1 MNIIETER
9 LTIRWLTEDDAE
21 FIYRLY
27 NTDSF
32 LQFVGDKNL
41 QTIDDARKY
50 LLTGALNMYER
61 IGMGLYMVELK
72 SDKTA
77 LGISGLIKRDSL
89 NDIDIGYGF
98 LPEFEGKGY
107 AYEAGVALKSYAKN
121 ILKIERLVAI
131 TTADNKRSIALL
143 EKLGL
148 DFESTV
154 EEPDNQPAL
163 CLYAMPL

>member
-9 LTIRWLTEDDAE
+9 LTIRWLIEDDAE

-107 AYEAGVALKSYAKN
+107 AYEAGVALKSYAKDA
-121 ILKIERLVAI
+121 LKIERLVAI
-131 TTADNKRSIALL
+131 TTADNKRSITLL

-163 CLYAMPL
+163 RLYAMPL

>member
-9 LTIRWLTEDDAE
+9 LTIRWLIEDDAE

-107 AYEAGVALKSYAKN
+107 AYEAGVALKSYAKDA
-121 ILKIERLVAI
+121 LKIERLVAI
-131 TTADNKRSIALL
+131 TTADNKRSITLL

-163 CLYAMPL
+163 RLYAMHL

>member
-1 MNIIETER
+1 MNIIETQR

-41 QTIDDARKY
+41 QSVDDARKY

-61 IGMGLYMVELK
+61 IGMGLYMVELR

-89 NDIDIGYGF
+89 CDIDIGYGF
-98 LPEFEGKGY
+98 LPEYEGQGY
-107 AYEAGVALKSYAKN
+107 AYEAGVALKKYAKN
-121 ILKIERLVAI
+121 VLNIERLVAI

-148 DFESTV
+148 GFESTV
-154 EEPDNQPAL
+154 EEPDNEPVL
-163 CLYAMPL
+163 RLYAIHL